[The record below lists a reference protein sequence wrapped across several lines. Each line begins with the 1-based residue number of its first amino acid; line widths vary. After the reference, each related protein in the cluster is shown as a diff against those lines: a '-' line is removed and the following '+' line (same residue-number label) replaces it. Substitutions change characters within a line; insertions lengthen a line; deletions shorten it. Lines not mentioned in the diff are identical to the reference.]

1 VSAPD
6 PAAPDAVAAAESGLL
21 EVRGLVKRF
30 GGVTA
35 VNALNMTV
43 RAGDVHALIGP
54 NGSGKTTLLNI
65 MSGHLSGDQ
74 GTISLDG
81 EPCTGQKPQRLARR
95 GLMRMF
101 QLTRI
106 FPRMNV
112 LDNLLVGG
120 RALGLTAPEAR
131 ARADFLLEQL
141 QLTHVRHLDAGQ
153 LSGGQMKLL
162 EFGCCF
168 MRTPRLALLDE
179 PFAAIHPTM
188 KEIMSTFIRAR
199 HAEGQ
204 TLVLVSH
211 DMPVI
216 VELCPRS
223 ICMNA
228 GRVLADGKTSDVL
241 AAPAVIEAY
250 LGGASA

>member
-1 VSAPD
+1 MTA
-6 PAAPDAVAAAESGLL
+6 LL
-21 EVRGLVKRF
+21 SVEGVTKRF
-30 GGVTA
+30 GGLVA
-35 VNALNMTV
+35 VA
-43 RAGDVHALIGP
+43 DVSFDIAPGELVGLIGP

-65 MSGHLSGDQ
+65 MSGHLSADQ
-74 GTISLDG
+74 GTIRLDG
-81 EPCTGQKPQRLARR
+81 EPCTGSKPQQLARR

-120 RALGLTAPEAR
+120 RALGLHADEAR
-131 ARADFLLEQL
+131 ERANALLQEL
-141 QLTHVRHLDAGQ
+141 QIAKVRHLDAGQ

-228 GRVLADGKTSDVL
+228 GRVLSDGKTSDVL

-250 LGGASA
+250 LGGAAA

>member
-1 VSAPD
+1 MS
-6 PAAPDAVAAAESGLL
+6 SLL
-21 EVRGLVKRF
+21 SVEGVTKRF
-30 GGVTA
+30 GGLVA
-35 VNALNMTV
+35 VA
-43 RAGDVHALIGP
+43 DVSFDIAPGELVGLIGP

-65 MSGHLSGDQ
+65 MSGHLSADQ
-74 GTISLDG
+74 GTIRLDG
-81 EPCTGQKPQRLARR
+81 EPCTGSKPQQLARR

-120 RALGLTAPEAR
+120 RALGLHADEAR
-131 ARADFLLEQL
+131 ERANALLQEL
-141 QLTHVRHLDAGQ
+141 QIAQVRHLDAGQ

-228 GRVLADGKTSDVL
+228 GRVLSDGKTSDVL

-250 LGGASA
+250 LGGAAA

>member
-1 VSAPD
+1 
-6 PAAPDAVAAAESGLL
+6 LL
-21 EVRGLVKRF
+21 SVQGVTKRF
-30 GGVTA
+30 GGLVA
-35 VNALNMTV
+35 DSEVSF
-43 RAGDVHALIGP
+43 DVAPGELVGLIGP

-65 MSGHLSGDQ
+65 MSGHLSADE
-74 GTISLDG
+74 GTIRLDG
-81 EPCTGQKPQRLARR
+81 EPCTGLKPQRLARR
-95 GLMRMF
+95 GLTRMF

-120 RALGLTAPEAR
+120 RALGLATDQAR
-131 ARADFLLEQL
+131 QRANTLLEEL
-141 QLTHVRHLDAGQ
+141 QIAHVRHLDAGQ

-188 KEIMSTFIRAR
+188 KEIMSSFIRAR

-204 TLVLVSH
+204 TFVLVSH

-228 GRVLADGKTSDVL
+228 GRVLSDGKTSAVL

-250 LGGASA
+250 LGGAAA

>member
-1 VSAPD
+1 MTP
-6 PAAPDAVAAAESGLL
+6 LL
-21 EVRGLVKRF
+21 SVQDVTKRF
-30 GGVTA
+30 GGLVA
-35 VNALNMTV
+35 VS
-43 RAGDVHALIGP
+43 DVAFDIAPGELVGLIGP

-65 MSGHLSGDQ
+65 MSGHLSADQ
-74 GTISLDG
+74 GTIRLDG
-81 EPCTGQKPQRLARR
+81 EPCTGMKPQRLARR

-120 RALGLTAPEAR
+120 RALGLAADEAR
-131 ARADFLLEQL
+131 QRANALLDEL
-141 QLTHVRHLDAGQ
+141 QIAHVRHLDAGQ

-168 MRTPRLALLDE
+168 IRTPRLALLDE

-204 TLVLVSH
+204 TFVLVSH

-228 GRVLADGKTSDVL
+228 GRVLSDGATSQVL

-250 LGGASA
+250 LGGAAA

>member
-1 VSAPD
+1 MSA
-6 PAAPDAVAAAESGLL
+6 LL
-21 EVRGLVKRF
+21 SVEGVTKRF
-30 GGVTA
+30 GGLVA
-35 VNALNMTV
+35 VA
-43 RAGDVHALIGP
+43 DVSFDIAPGELVGLIGP

-65 MSGHLSGDQ
+65 MSGHLSADQ
-74 GTISLDG
+74 GTIRLDG
-81 EPCTGQKPQRLARR
+81 EPCTGSKPQQLARR

-120 RALGLTAPEAR
+120 RALGLHADEAR
-131 ARADFLLEQL
+131 ERANALLQEL
-141 QLTHVRHLDAGQ
+141 QIAKVRHLDAGQ

-228 GRVLADGKTSDVL
+228 GRVLSDGKTSDVL
-241 AAPAVIEAY
+241 AAPAVIEAH
-250 LGGASA
+250 LGGAAA

>member
-1 VSAPD
+1 MSA
-6 PAAPDAVAAAESGLL
+6 LL
-21 EVRGLVKRF
+21 SVEGVTKRF
-30 GGVTA
+30 GGLVA
-35 VNALNMTV
+35 VADV
-43 RAGDVHALIGP
+43 SFGIAAGELVGLIGP

-65 MSGHLSGDQ
+65 MSGHLSSDQ
-74 GTISLDG
+74 GTIRLDG
-81 EPCTGQKPQRLARR
+81 EPCSGFKPQRLARR

-120 RALGLTAPEAR
+120 RALGLSAEEAR
-131 ARADFLLEQL
+131 ERANALLEEL
-141 QLTHVRHLDAGQ
+141 QIAHVRHLDAGQ

-188 KEIMSTFIRAR
+188 KEIMSSFIRTR
-199 HAEGQ
+199 HKEGQ
-204 TLVLVSH
+204 TFVLVSH

-228 GRVLADGKTSDVL
+228 GRVLADGATSDVL
-241 AAPAVIEAY
+241 SAPAVIEAY
-250 LGGASA
+250 LGGAAA

>member
-1 VSAPD
+1 MS
-6 PAAPDAVAAAESGLL
+6 SLL
-21 EVRGLVKRF
+21 SVEGVTKRF
-30 GGVTA
+30 GGLVA
-35 VNALNMTV
+35 VA
-43 RAGDVHALIGP
+43 DVSFGIAPGELVGLIGP

-65 MSGHLSGDQ
+65 MSGHLSADQ
-74 GTISLDG
+74 GTIRLDG
-81 EPCTGQKPQRLARR
+81 TPCTGFKPQRLARR

-120 RALGLTAPEAR
+120 RALGLHADEAR
-131 ARADFLLEQL
+131 ERADALLEEL
-141 QLTHVRHLDAGQ
+141 QIAHVRHLDAGQ

-204 TLVLVSH
+204 TFVLVSH

-228 GRVLADGKTSDVL
+228 GRVLSDGRTSDVL

-250 LGGASA
+250 LGGAAA